1 MREDIRMSHA
11 RRIPRKRILQK
22 RVFFWCLLFALWGCA
37 WAPGFAEEIRVN
49 DFRGKEV
56 RLKQPAQRIVC
67 LIESALSGLY
77 MLGAEKSV
85 VGISTNIYQENVYP
99 YYAAMDERVKLKRL
113 PTPGNWDFVNIESVL
128 ALRPDL
134 VIIWAKQSESISVLE
149 EREIPV
155 YGVFLNRQ
163 EDVYEE
169 IKALGKLT
177 GAEKRAA
184 EVIQYT
190 QEEVRGLEKRVR
202 VIPAG
207 NRPRVYY
214 MWAQGFLETSCGGST
229 VDNLIRLAGGTN
241 VCGAINQEH
250 ALVSLEK
257 VLSWNPEIIV
267 MWYNERKDPAD
278 VLKDPQWRTVK
289 AVRDRRVHEFPEVFL
304 YDLWTLKFQ
313 YAAKMMAKWCRPS
326 LFPAVDLREEKVRM
340 LERLYGC
347 KIKGTFLH

>member
-1 MREDIRMSHA
+1 MSHA
-11 RRIPRKRILQK
+11 GRIPRKPILPK
-22 RVFFWCLLFALWGCA
+22 RVFFSCLLFALWGYA
-37 WAPGFAEEIRVN
+37 WPPCFAEEIRVN

-56 RLKQPAQRIVC
+56 RLKQPARRIVC

-77 MLGAEKSV
+77 MLGAEKNV
-85 VGISTNIYQENVYP
+85 VGISSNIYQGNVYP
-99 YYAAMDERVKLKRL
+99 YYAAMDERVRLKRL
-113 PTPGNWDFVNIESVL
+113 PTPGNWDFVSIERVL
-128 ALRPDL
+128 ALKPDL

-149 EREIPV
+149 ERRIPV
-155 YGVFLNRQ
+155 YGVFLNRM

-177 GAEKRAA
+177 GTEKRAA

-190 QEEVRGLEKRVR
+190 QQEIRGLEKRVR
-202 VIPAG
+202 VIPVG
-207 NRPRVYY
+207 DRPRVYY
-214 MWAQGFLETSCGGST
+214 MWAQGPLETSCGGST
-229 VDNLIRLAGGTN
+229 VDNLIRLAGGKN

-257 VLSWNPEIIV
+257 VLSWNPEVIV

-278 VLKDPQWRTVK
+278 ILKDPQWRTVK

-313 YAAKMMAKWCRPS
+313 YAAKMVAEWCHPS
-326 LFPAVDLREEKVRM
+326 LFRDVDLGEEKIRM
-340 LERLYGC
+340 VEYLYGS
-347 KIKGTFLH
+347 KIKGTLIR

>member
-1 MREDIRMSHA
+1 MSHA
-11 RRIPRKRILQK
+11 RRIPRKPILQK
-22 RVFFWCLLFALWGCA
+22 RVFFSCLLFALWGYA
-37 WAPGFAEEIRVN
+37 WPPCFAEEIRVN

-77 MLGAEKSV
+77 MLGVEKSV
-85 VGISTNIYQENVYP
+85 VGISSNIYQGNVYP
-99 YYAAMDERVKLKRL
+99 YYAAMDERVRLKRL

-128 ALRPDL
+128 VLKPDL

-149 EREIPV
+149 ERGIPV

-177 GAEKRAA
+177 GVQERTDRIISHSK
-184 EVIQYT
+184 
-190 QEEVRGLEKRVR
+190 EEVARLAGRVQK
-202 VIPAG
+202 IPPTQF
-207 NRPRVYY
+207 PRVYY
-214 MWAQGFLETSCGGST
+214 MWAQGPLETSCGGGI
-229 VDNLIRLAGGTN
+229 VDNLISLSGGRN

-257 VLSWNPEIIV
+257 VLSWNPEVIV

-278 VLKDPQWRTVK
+278 ILKDPQWRTVK

-304 YDLWTLKFQ
+304 CDLWTLKFQ
-313 YAAKMMAKWCRPS
+313 YAVKMVSKWCHPS
-326 LFPAVDLREEKVRM
+326 LFPDMDLGEEKMRM
-340 LERLYGC
+340 LQYLYGP
-347 KIKGTFLH
+347 KIKGTLIR